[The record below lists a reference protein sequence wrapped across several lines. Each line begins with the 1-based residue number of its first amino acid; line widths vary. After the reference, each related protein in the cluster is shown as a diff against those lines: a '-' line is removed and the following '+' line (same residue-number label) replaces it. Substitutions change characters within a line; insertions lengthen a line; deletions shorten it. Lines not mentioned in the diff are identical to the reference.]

1 VTTVAVRLA
10 NKLKEKG
17 YNVDVGLVEAGA
29 LLHDVGRS
37 QTHDVD
43 HAAVGGMIARNLGLS
58 ESVVRI
64 IERHIGAGI
73 PPKEAQSLG
82 LPEGVYTPETLEEKI
97 VSYADKLISGR
108 KEVDISVTIEDFAM
122 RLGWDH
128 PAIERLH
135 RLQLEMETLLAN

>member
-1 VTTVAVRLA
+1 M
-10 NKLKEKG
+10 
-17 YNVDVGLVEAGA
+17 EAGA
-29 LLHDVGRS
+29 LLHDIGRS

-43 HAAVGGMIARNLGLS
+43 HAAVGGMIARKLGLN

-73 PPKEAQSLG
+73 PPKEAHELG
-82 LPEGVYTPETLEEKI
+82 LPEGVYTPETIEEKI

-108 KEVDISVTIEDFAM
+108 KEVDISVTIKDFAD

-135 RLQLEMETLLAN
+135 KLQQEMEGLLNAPYIQ

>member
-1 VTTVAVRLA
+1 VAVKLA
-10 NKLKEKG
+10 NRLKEKG
-17 YNVDVGLVEAGA
+17 YNVNLKLVEAGA

-43 HAAVGGMIARNLGLS
+43 HAAVGAMIARNLGLS

-73 PPKEAQSLG
+73 PENEARDLG

-108 KEVDISVTIEDFAM
+108 KEVDISVTIGDFAE
-122 RLGWDH
+122 RLGWNH

-135 RLQLEMETLLAN
+135 KLQNEMENLLRDC